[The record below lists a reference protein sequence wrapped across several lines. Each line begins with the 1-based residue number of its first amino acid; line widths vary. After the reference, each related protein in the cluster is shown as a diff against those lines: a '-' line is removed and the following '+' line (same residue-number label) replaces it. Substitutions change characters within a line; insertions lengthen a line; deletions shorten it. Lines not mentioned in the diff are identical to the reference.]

1 MKPVILRT
9 LTGGF
14 AILILLISCSDA
26 GAKPDKNRIAYWR
39 SKYQQLKP
47 QDDPR
52 VVKAQSIFQR
62 IVKVAGA
69 RPSVVPRLFM
79 TKNDPWGI
87 TLPIALPDGWI
98 VLSQKVLDIGYRD
111 PEQGD
116 HRLAFVLAHEVAHQL
131 NDDFWHMRFFQALEA
146 ASTNQTVSQAFL
158 NDVRR
163 GASMTE
169 HVLSRELQADE
180 RGIIYTAMAGF
191 NTHAIVTSDNTVN
204 FFADWI
210 RALNPRRV
218 RGIAQGQMRPTP
230 QERAAS
236 LKTRL
241 HRIVDQTAVFQ
252 VGLWWYYAGDYPK
265 AIQAF
270 EHFRGLFPGREVIH
284 NLAASHHQLALQI
297 LQATQKNT
305 PIIPFQLSMA
315 IDPET
320 HASKIYLDAKV
331 HASRGSSDLA
341 HAMALFR
348 EHLDNAIALY
358 REALS
363 LEPGYTPS
371 ARNLGSALIIRG
383 VHAADSSRQ
392 ADLAESVMTLSR
404 ALERKPDD
412 PSLLNNLGVAFFY
425 EGRRDRAE
433 TSLQK
438 SMNQALTAVPIR
450 AASVYNLGHIARI
463 KNDQMA
469 ARQYQHQYE
478 QFTSSPVPQPVT
490 TGQTLES
497 LQELVVGK
505 IISSQRQIQTK
516 SEFQLEGITYILASD
531 PSGLKTLTQDG
542 EVLMIMAGK
551 GYSGKSTQ
559 GIALG
564 SQSRDVE
571 ASYGLPSRRLAT
583 TQGQNLSYDT
593 RGIAFQL
600 HEGKVVSWLLF

>member
-9 LTGGF
+9 LTGCF
-14 AILILLISCSDA
+14 AILILFISCRDA
-26 GAKPDKNRIAYWR
+26 GAQPDKNRIAYWR

-52 VVKAQSIFQR
+52 VVRAQSIFQR
-62 IVKVAGA
+62 IVQVAGA

-98 VLSQKVLDIGYRD
+98 VLSQKVLDICYQD

-116 HRLAFVLAHEVAHQL
+116 DRLAFVLAHEVAHQL

-163 GASMTE
+163 SAGMTE
-169 HVLSRELQADE
+169 HILSRELQADE

-210 RALNPRRV
+210 QALNPHRI
-218 RGIAQGQMRPTP
+218 RGIGQGPMRPTP
-230 QERAAS
+230 QERATS

-241 HRIVDQTAVFQ
+241 HRIVDQTAVFH

-284 NLAASHHQLALQI
+284 NLAVSHHQLALQI
-297 LQATQKNT
+297 LQATQKDT

-320 HASKIYLDAKV
+320 HASKIYLDEKSY
-331 HASRGSSDLA
+331 ASRGSSELA

-348 EHLDNAIALY
+348 EHLDNAITLY

-363 LEPGYTPS
+363 LAPGYTPS
-371 ARNLGSALIIRG
+371 ARNLGSALIVRG
-383 VHAADSSRQ
+383 VHATDASRQ

-404 ALERKPDD
+404 ALSRRPDD
-412 PSLLNNLGVAFFY
+412 AALLNNLGVAFFY

-433 TSLQK
+433 TALKQSLQHA
-438 SMNQALTAVPIR
+438 QTAGPMR

-463 KNDQMA
+463 KNDQTE
-469 ARQYQHQYE
+469 ARQYQRQYA
-478 QFTSSPVPQPVT
+478 QFTASPASQPVT
-490 TGQTLES
+490 AGQSLES
-497 LQELVVGK
+497 MQELVVGK
-505 IISSQRQIQTK
+505 LLSSQRQVRTK
-516 SEFQLEGITYILASD
+516 SEFQLEGITYVLASD

-551 GYSGKSTQ
+551 GYSGKSAH
-559 GIALG
+559 GITLD
-564 SQSRDVE
+564 SRTRDVE
-571 ASYGLPSRRLAT
+571 AAYGRPSRRLTT
-583 TQGQNLSYDT
+583 TQGQNLSYGM

-600 HEGKVVSWLLF
+600 HNDRVVSWLLF